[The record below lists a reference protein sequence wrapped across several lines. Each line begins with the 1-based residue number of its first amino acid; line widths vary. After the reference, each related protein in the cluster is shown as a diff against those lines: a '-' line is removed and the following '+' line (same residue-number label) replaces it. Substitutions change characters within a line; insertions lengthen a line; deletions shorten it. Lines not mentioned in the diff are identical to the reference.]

1 MKRYLTILIG
11 CLTYILTL
19 SAQGKF
25 EPVPEIPQVPIKEE
39 CRFDANPG
47 KTEIE
52 HFIYYGE
59 GVTSNVNECMIYVSH
74 PVNIAFDF
82 HSYSYYKQIGER
94 APHGV
99 SSLNIRLDQV
109 YSEDGK
115 FLLSH
120 SFQVRVDRETGALTN
135 CQDTFVCLLPGKY
148 LLSFHGINF
157 NSPIFPFA
165 GVTPTSTSYQGAA
178 SIASSVIINS
188 HHMIDVTLSAH
199 AVFPDFVQDEDETF
213 QAESGRTET
222 KHFEYFGEDV
232 SCNINR
238 CMVEVSSPVDL
249 TLNFQNYS
257 SFRDNQNVTV
267 ETTCFNV
274 LLEQVYSKDNEPLS
288 KDYIEV
294 RFDSIEDLSKQTE
307 LFEFL
312 MPGRYLLTVYGFND
326 ELPFQPLLPFGEQDG
341 QVSQEISTTKSTR
354 RIVNPY
360 YRIAVSLSAAAV
372 NVEPSDGE
380 FPMLPEPQP
389 GISEIL
395 FPSNRN
401 GVFTFVSTSGNSKTG
416 ITTIDYFD
424 DFGRSEESVCVAATP
439 DKKDL
444 VAYQEY
450 DQFGRESRKWLPA
463 KSESGSGEYQP
474 LAVCQASAQA
484 TNQDNEPFSYPVYE
498 PTPLNRLSEQY
509 GEGEQWHQNQKRVQ
523 LEYLFN
529 GSGELAC
536 RLFKVQ
542 GDGMDM
548 TITSSG
554 QYAKGKLQVIK
565 SQDEDDHVTFEFK
578 DMQDRTV
585 LSRKVLGDKDYADT
599 YYIYDGIGRLRAI
612 VPPALADKAAT
623 GNLSTD
629 LVDKYAYLYSYD
641 NRDRLTLKKLP
652 GADWC
657 HYTYDDNDRL
667 TSSADGEQWS
677 KKERTVYI
685 YDALGRECIQGIV
698 GKDYIGRA
706 NKCKYVGAKGRWLG
720 YEPVGLFDQVSITH
734 VNYYDTYSF
743 ADDFDL
749 PNRMPLYGSEAPH
762 TRGLLTGTADLR
774 LGADDDPQYD
784 YSLIRYDERN
794 RVVHTEVT
802 NHLGGYD
809 IEDIQLNFLGS
820 PEVRILEHHA
830 SGSSVH
836 KETYRYSYDHMNRLL
851 KQTHQLD
858 EGSEV
863 VLSDNQYDDLGR
875 LIEDKRNGLKTIKTD
890 YTYNVR
896 GWLTSI
902 GTPASGSSKFR
913 AFSERLFYNESV
925 EGSTPCWSG
934 NISATEFQCSSSFA
948 DTYVYR
954 YDNLSRL
961 TQSLYNPNR
970 QTQPDYS
977 TSYEYDKMGNVTSLQ
992 RYGLKYE
999 WGEYGLIDDLTY
1011 SYNGNQVVAVTDDA
1025 TDPTYE
1031 GAFHFRDG
1039 ADADVEYTYDKNGSL
1054 TKDLNK
1060 DILSIQYNLLHL
1072 PLNINFADGKRVAY
1086 TYSASGNKI
1095 RVCYKESDSSVM
1107 KTTDYCGNKIYE
1119 DNVLKQIQ
1127 IDGGYIT
1134 FGGSTP
1140 EYHLYMR
1147 DHLGNNRMV
1156 VGISKK
1162 SSTLDQN
1169 NHYYPY
1175 GGLLGRNT
1183 KGDVQR
1189 FKYNGKELDRMNGL
1203 DWYDYGARHYD
1214 AALGIWRCIDNKAE
1228 SYPDV
1233 SPYVYALNNPVKNI
1247 DPDGNSVWTKAAK
1260 GAFKLGKIVAKEGF
1274 SSLKKGVT
1282 YADAFADII
1291 DDYNTLTS
1299 SDASRWERVAAG
1311 LSLASEALPV
1321 SVNDLKDVGKAVG
1334 LVEKTA
1340 GRTSNAKKTYQTYT
1354 KYNPTTRETYVGRT
1368 SGTGTPL
1375 ENVAKRDKNHH
1386 KNKEG
1391 FGPAKLDK
1399 SSDNPD
1405 AIRGQ
1410 EQYRIDQFGG
1420 AKSQGGTS
1428 GNAINGV
1435 SPHNPKAQ
1443 QYEEA
1448 RKREFGE

>member
-1 MKRYLTILIG
+1 MRNRIYAMLVLM
-11 CLTYILTL
+11 
-19 SAQGKF
+19 SAMLAATAQQYKGNNPTP
-25 EPVPEIPQVPIKEE
+25 EPVGPMEPIKETP
-39 CRFDANPG
+39 CFNA
-47 KTEIE
+47 
-52 HFIYYGE
+52 
-59 GVTSNVNECMIYVSH
+59 
-74 PVNIAFDF
+74 
-82 HSYSYYKQIGER
+82 
-94 APHGV
+94 AP
-99 SSLNIRLDQV
+99 
-109 YSEDGK
+109 
-115 FLLSH
+115 
-120 SFQVRVDRETGALTN
+120 
-135 CQDTFVCLLPGKY
+135 
-148 LLSFHGINF
+148 
-157 NSPIFPFA
+157 
-165 GVTPTSTSYQGAA
+165 
-178 SIASSVIINS
+178 
-188 HHMIDVTLSAH
+188 
-199 AVFPDFVQDEDETF
+199 
-213 QAESGRTET
+213 GRTEAFRFVYYSEEVT
-222 KHFEYFGEDV
+222 KNDNVCIIEVYSPVKLSFYFHDYDYYYLPFSESPSGIKQVNLSLKQKSSVDYLPLENHVFPIMVDRKTNELIGGKIVLPGSDDV
-232 SCNINR
+232 SVPTDTLEYLFPGTYIFTFKGLYNSLFDDDNGNIRFPLDQSNR
-238 CMVEVSSPVDL
+238 VEAISNYEADLIDASAYQMRTEHHSISVTITAFNVDL
-249 TLNFQNYS
+249 
-257 SFRDNQNVTV
+257 
-267 ETTCFNV
+267 
-274 LLEQVYSKDNEPLS
+274 
-288 KDYIEV
+288 
-294 RFDSIEDLSKQTE
+294 
-307 LFEFL
+307 
-312 MPGRYLLTVYGFND
+312 
-326 ELPFQPLLPFGEQDG
+326 
-341 QVSQEISTTKSTR
+341 
-354 RIVNPY
+354 
-360 YRIAVSLSAAAV
+360 
-372 NVEPSDGE
+372 EPSDGE
-380 FPMLPEPQP
+380 FPALPSPMIGSASNVRGTE
-389 GISEIL
+389 GKNSIS
-395 FPSNRN
+395 
-401 GVFTFVSTSGNSKTG
+401 TFVSVLGDSKTG

-463 KSESGSGEYQP
+463 RSESGLGEYQP

-509 GEGEQWHQNQKRVQ
+509 GEGELWHQNQKRVQ

-529 GSGELAC
+529 GSGKLAC

-548 TITSSG
+548 AITSAG

-612 VPPALADKAAT
+612 VPPALADKAET
-623 GNLSTD
+623 GALSRD
-629 LVDKYAYLYSYD
+629 WVDKFAYLYCYD
-641 NRDRLTLKKLP
+641 DRDRIVLKKLP

-677 KKERTVYI
+677 KNERTVYI

-720 YEPVGLFDQVSITH
+720 YEPVGLFDQVRITH

-743 ADDFDL
+743 AGDLDL

-1039 ADADVEYTYDKNGSL
+1039 ADAVVEYTYDKNGSL

-1060 DILSIQYNLLHL
+1060 DILSIQYNSLHL

-1095 RVCYKESDSSVM
+1095 RVCYKESDSSDM

-1119 DNVLKQIQ
+1119 DNALKQIQ

-1189 FKYNGKELDRMNGL
+1189 FKFNGKELDRMNGL
-1203 DWYDYGARHYD
+1203 DWYDYGARFMD
-1214 AALGIWRCIDNKAE
+1214 GMRFSSIDPLAE
-1228 SYPDV
+1228 EDPSF
-1233 SPYVYALNNPVKNI
+1233 SPYVYCECNPIKYI
-1247 DPDGNSVWTKAAK
+1247 DPTGQFICVYDYETKLFYNYNVDKQCFQDSEGNVYSGNNEFIKFVTKQLNTLCEK
-1260 GAFKLGKIVAKEGF
+1260 ETGKELVQNIVNHE
-1274 SSLKKGVT
+1274 KGVEIT
-1282 YADAFADII
+1282 KGSSGSHETSWSRFNYANLVSGITF
-1291 DDYNTLTS
+1291 S
-1299 SDASRWERVAAG
+1299 MECKVSD
-1311 LSLASEALPV
+1311 
-1321 SVNDLKDVGKAVG
+1321 
-1334 LVEKTA
+1334 
-1340 GRTSNAKKTYQTYT
+1340 
-1354 KYNPTTRETYVGRT
+1354 
-1368 SGTGTPL
+1368 GTPYTTL
-1375 ENVAKRDKNHH
+1375 GHEFVHTYDRMMGQLDEDVWIPNVELDEGGQKSVKYAEIHATFVENKIRKEHNLPLRRYYLQGAGTYRSKLLDKNGHSL
-1386 KNKEG
+1386 
-1391 FGPAKLDK
+1391 FYD
-1399 SSDNPD
+1399 
-1405 AIRGQ
+1405 
-1410 EQYRIDQFGG
+1410 
-1420 AKSQGGTS
+1420 
-1428 GNAINGV
+1428 INGNHHPGYKHI
-1435 SPHNPKAQ
+1435 SK
-1443 QYEEA
+1443 E
-1448 RKREFGE
+1448 KRYIF